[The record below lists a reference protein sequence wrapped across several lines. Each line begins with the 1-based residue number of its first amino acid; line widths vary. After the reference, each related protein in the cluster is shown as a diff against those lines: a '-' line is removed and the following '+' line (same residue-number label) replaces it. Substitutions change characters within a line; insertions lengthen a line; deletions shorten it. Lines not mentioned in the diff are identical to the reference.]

1 MGKDKLTISD
11 IAEAL
16 GVSKTTVSRALS
28 GKGRISKATI
38 DKVNDYVQQ
47 HHYQPYGG
55 TDKALAFRKTHNIAV
70 TWSGDYELVEMPY
83 FQNVLTGIVEV
94 MSDEGYDVMI
104 SLIVNDH
111 IENLK
116 RVVDKGK
123 IDGVIL
129 TRTLVNDFPS
139 RYLKNSGIPFVCI
152 GSSDDKDVI
161 QIDNDHFEACRE
173 LTSALIHQ
181 GHKRIALI
189 GGSSNH
195 IITKTRY
202 GGFVKAFHDNRVT
215 LDTSIIFLDINTDK
229 RISDILSYLLTV
241 DVDCLICMDDTYA
254 LRVIDICK
262 NEHIR
267 ISEDLRIAS
276 FYNSTLLSGL
286 EPAVTSL
293 DFNDRN
299 LGAVAARTLLQK
311 IKGGDVQ
318 NRMLKTY
325 EVMLRES
332 TRRVDK
338 F

>member
-1 MGKDKLTISD
+1 MGKNKLTISD
-11 IAEAL
+11 IADAL

-38 DKVNDYVQQ
+38 DKVHDYVAQYN
-47 HHYQPYGG
+47 YQPYSL
-55 TDKALAFRKTHNIAV
+55 TDKSLSRKKTHNIAV

-104 SLIVNDH
+104 SLMINDH

-116 RVVDKGK
+116 RVVDEGK

-129 TRTLVNDFPS
+129 TRTLVNDIPS
-139 RYLKNSGIPFVCI
+139 RFLKNSGIPFVCI
-152 GSSDDKDVI
+152 GSSEDEGVI

-202 GGFVKAFHDNRVT
+202 GGFVKAFHDAGVT

-241 DVDCLICMDDTYA
+241 DIDCLICMDDTYA

-267 ISEDLRIAS
+267 IAEDLRIAS

-286 EPAVTSL
+286 EPAITSL

-311 IKGGDVQ
+311 INGSEVQ

-332 TRRVDK
+332 TRKVEK
-338 F
+338 Y

>member
-1 MGKDKLTISD
+1 MGRDKLTISD

-38 DKVNDYVQQ
+38 DKVHDYVEK
-47 HHYQPYGG
+47 YNYKPYG
-55 TDKALAFRKTHNIAV
+55 KAEKTFAQRSTHNIAV

-104 SLIVNDH
+104 SLLVNDH

-116 RVVDKGK
+116 RVVEEGK

-129 TRTLVNDFPS
+129 TRTLVNDMPTRF
-139 RYLKNSGIPFVCI
+139 LKSSGVPFVCI
-152 GSSDDKDVI
+152 GSSEDDEVV

-202 GGFVKAFHDNRVT
+202 GGFVKAFHDAGVT

-267 ISEDLRIAS
+267 IAEDLRIAS
-276 FYNSTLLSGL
+276 FYNSTLLSSS

-311 IKGGDVQ
+311 IAGENVSNK
-318 NRMLKTY
+318 MLKTY

-332 TRRVDK
+332 TRKIDK
-338 F
+338 Y

>member
-1 MGKDKLTISD
+1 MGRDKLTIAD
-11 IAEAL
+11 IADAL
-16 GVSKTTVSRALS
+16 GVSKTTVSRAIS
-28 GKGRISKATI
+28 GKGRISKETI
-38 DKVNDYVQQ
+38 DRVHEYVEK
-47 HHYQPYGG
+47 YNYKPYGIDSK
-55 TDKALAFRKTHNIAV
+55 TFKSQKTHNIAV
-70 TWSGDYELVEMPY
+70 TWSGDYELIEMPY
-83 FQNVLTGIVEV
+83 FQNVLKGIIEV

-111 IENLK
+111 IENL
-116 RVVDKGK
+116 RRIVDEGK

-129 TRTLVNDFPS
+129 TMTLVNDMPS
-139 RYLKNSGIPFVCI
+139 RFLKSSGITFVCI
-152 GSSDDKDVI
+152 GSSDDDEVT

-202 GGFVKAFHDNRVT
+202 GGFVKAFHDSKVT
-215 LDTSIIFLDINTDK
+215 LDTSIIFLDVNTDK

-241 DVDCLICMDDTYA
+241 EIDCLICMDDTYA

-267 ISEDLRIAS
+267 IAEDLRLAS
-276 FYNSTLLSGL
+276 FYNSTLLSGSV
-286 EPAVTSL
+286 PAITSL

-311 IKGGDVQ
+311 INSEEVH

-332 TRRVDK
+332 TRMVEK
-338 F
+338 Y

>member
-1 MGKDKLTISD
+1 MGKNKLTIGD
-11 IAEAL
+11 IADAL

-28 GKGRISKATI
+28 GKGRISKETI
-38 DKVNDYVQQ
+38 DKVHDYVEKY
-47 HHYQPYGG
+47 HYQPYGG
-55 TDKALAFRKTHNIAV
+55 TEKTFAQKKTHNIAV

-104 SLIVNDH
+104 SLLVNDH

-116 RVVDKGK
+116 RVVDEGK

-129 TRTLVNDFPS
+129 TRTLVNDMPTRF
-139 RYLKNSGIPFVCI
+139 LKNSGVPFVCI
-152 GSSDDKDVI
+152 GSSEDDEVV

-202 GGFVKAFHDNRVT
+202 GGFVKAFHDAKVT

-267 ISEDLRIAS
+267 IAEDLRIAS
-276 FYNSTLLSGL
+276 FYNSTLLSGS

-311 IKGGDVQ
+311 IGGADVK
-318 NRMLKTY
+318 NKMLKTY

-332 TRRVDK
+332 TRKIDK
-338 F
+338 